1 MRPDMSCVKL
11 VPFCRPKMK
20 AVIKSMAIA
29 WFSPSTS
36 RDFCSVAADSRS
48 GKMREKII
56 VWEILC
62 ISGEDCR

>member
-1 MRPDMSCVKL
+1 MRADMSWVKL

-20 AVIKSMAIA
+20 AEIKSMAIA
-29 WFSPSTS
+29 WPSPSTS

-48 GKMREKII
+48 GKRREKII

>member
-1 MRPDMSCVKL
+1 MRAGMSCVKL

-20 AVIKSMAIA
+20 AVMKSMAMA
-29 WFSPSTS
+29 WPSPSTS
-36 RDFCSVAADSRS
+36 RGFCSVAADSRS
-48 GKMREKII
+48 GKTWEKMI

>member
-1 MRPDMSCVKL
+1 MRPETSSVKL
-11 VPFCRPKMK
+11 DPFSRPKMK
-20 AVIKSMAIA
+20 AVMKSMAIA
-29 WFSPSTS
+29 WPSPSTS
-36 RDFCSVAADSRS
+36 RGFCSVAADSRI